1 MLPETDVARLRR
13 WVDARNDRLP
23 DRARG
28 QIRYELDVA
37 DRFVTLL
44 ECRPPWRPEYGPAWT
59 RSPIVR
65 FHYTKARREWAT
77 FWRDRNSRFH
87 RYHLLAPSPQIDA
100 LLAAVDD
107 DHSGIFWG

>member
-1 MLPETDVARLRR
+1 M
-13 WVDARNDRLP
+13 
-23 DRARG
+23 
-28 QIRYELDVA
+28 
-37 DRFVTLL
+37 
-44 ECRPPWRPEYGPAWT
+44 
-59 RSPIVR
+59 R